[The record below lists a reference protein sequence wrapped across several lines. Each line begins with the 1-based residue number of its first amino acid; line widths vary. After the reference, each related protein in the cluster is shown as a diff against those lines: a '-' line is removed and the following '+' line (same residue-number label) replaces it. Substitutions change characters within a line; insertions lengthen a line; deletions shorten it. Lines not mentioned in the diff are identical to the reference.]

1 MTLKP
6 VILPVKLVDAESLA
20 SSFESDPLDIQ
31 YMDNV
36 GIQFNWDTSDGYG
49 TFGVE
54 VSIDKENWN
63 ALPLSS
69 TIQVNLGPS
78 TAYVDLNQISA
89 VYVRVRYYRTSGGG
103 TVDVWT
109 TAKII

>member
-6 VILPVKLVDAESLA
+6 VILPFKLVDAEDLTSNFDSA
-20 SSFESDPLDIQ
+20 PLDIQ
-31 YMDNV
+31 YMDNIGV
-36 GIQFNWDTSDGYG
+36 QINWDTSDGYG

-63 ALPLSS
+63 SLPLSN
-69 TIQVNLGPS
+69 TIQVDLVPGS
-78 TAYVDLNQISA
+78 AYVDLNQLSA
-89 VYVRVRYYRTSGGG
+89 AWLRVKYYRVSGGG
-103 TVDVWT
+103 TCDVWT